1 MTILV
6 TNDDGVNSAGI
17 VLLSEAVRPL
27 GEVFVV
33 APGSERSAA
42 SHSLTL
48 NRPLRIKRIDDQ
60 VMSVDG
66 TPTDCILVAV
76 QGILDSRP
84 DLVISGINQGPNL
97 GDDVTYSGTVAAA
110 LEATLLSIPSIAI
123 SLASSPGS
131 QLHFETAAS
140 FARHLTQRLTES
152 PLPPATL
159 LNINVPN
166 LAEEE
171 IGGVEITR
179 LGRRVY
185 ADVISEGLDPKG
197 DACFLIEG
205 APPIWEEGEG
215 GTDFAA
221 IEAGRISITPLL
233 IDMTDHSLVSGL
245 RGWGTELE
253 LSFRR

>member
-17 VLLSEAVRPL
+17 VSLSEALRPM

-33 APGSERSAA
+33 APESEMSAA

-48 NRPLRIKRIDDQ
+48 NRPLRIERIDDQ

-66 TPTDCILVAV
+66 TPTDCVLVAV

-84 DLVISGINQGPNL
+84 DLVISGINRGPNL

-131 QLHFETAAS
+131 KLHFETAAS
-140 FARHLTQRLTES
+140 FARHLAQRLTES

-166 LAEEE
+166 LAEDE

-185 ADVISEGLDPKG
+185 ADVISEGLDPNG
-197 DACFLIEG
+197 HACFLIEG

-221 IEAGRISITPLL
+221 IEASRISITPLL

-245 RGWGTELE
+245 RDWGRGLE